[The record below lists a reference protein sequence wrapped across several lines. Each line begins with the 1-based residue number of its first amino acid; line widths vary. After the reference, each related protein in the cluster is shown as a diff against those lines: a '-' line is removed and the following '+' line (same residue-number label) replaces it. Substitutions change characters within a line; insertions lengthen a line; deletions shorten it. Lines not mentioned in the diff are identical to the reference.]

1 MCGQFIRKSVQM
13 VFGIVEGSMARDD
26 DHEGNSTNDFYLV
39 DPSRMYKTFI
49 RYHTFITDWI

>member
-1 MCGQFIRKSVQM
+1 M